1 MEKSGLEKNEK
12 FIGAVDIGGTKIAFA
27 LFKSSGTPVFRGRVR
42 IDERG
47 GEEALEQV
55 VSICYQ
61 LEEEAG
67 KKRGRVEAVGLCV
80 PGVVNP
86 RTGYVWAPNIR
97 GWKDFE
103 LLKRLKKKI
112 SLDLVAMSDRTAYV
126 LGEVWKGAARGRKNV
141 IYLAVGTGIGAGILA
156 EGRVI
161 HGQSDLAGAAGWL
174 ALNPEFKPGYAR
186 VGCWEW
192 EASGQALERKAREF
206 SKKYSELINPSQ
218 TGSEMSSGFKNE
230 VEFMLLQ
237 ALSGHPEAQKIIEE
251 MQDYLAMGLASLVSI
266 FNPEMVV
273 LGGGLFASPDL
284 FYRPVREK
292 FRRWAQPLAAREVKI
307 VLSALGQEAALYGC
321 AFLALDEM
329 KRNKL

>member
-1 MEKSGLEKNEK
+1 MEKSGFKKNEK

-27 LFKSSGTPVFRGRVR
+27 LFNASGTPVFRGRVR
-42 IDERG
+42 IEERG

-61 LEEEAG
+61 LEEEAR
-67 KKRGRVEAVGLCV
+67 KKRGRVKAAGLCI

-97 GWKDFE
+97 GWRDFE
-103 LLKRLKKKI
+103 LIKRLKKKI
-112 SLDLVAMSDRTAYV
+112 SFNPVAMSDRTAYV
-126 LGEVWKGAARGRKNV
+126 LGEVWKGVARGRKNV

-174 ALNPEFKPGYAR
+174 ALNPEFKPGYAE

-192 EASGQALERKAREF
+192 EASGRALERKAREF
-206 SKKYSELINPSQ
+206 SQKYLELINPAHMS
-218 TGSEMSSGFKNE
+218 SEMSSGFQNE
-230 VEFMLLQ
+230 VEFLLHQ
-237 ALSGHPEAQKIIEE
+237 ARAGHPEAQKIIEE
-251 MQDYLAMGLASLVSI
+251 MQDYLAMGLAGLVSI

-273 LGGGLFASPDL
+273 LGGGLFNSPDL
-284 FYRPVREK
+284 FYRPVKEK
-292 FRRWAQPLAAREVKI
+292 FRRWAQPLAAGEVEI

-321 AFLALDEM
+321 AFLALNEM
-329 KRNKL
+329 KRNK